1 MSDRLLDRPFNCIP
15 LVRNSSQMIAMC
27 REVWKSSPNVISHI
41 EKEADKHLLEDKRR
55 WEKIE
60 QLKVIESS
68 Y

>member
-1 MSDRLLDRPFNCIP
+1 
-15 LVRNSSQMIAMC
+15 MIAMC
-27 REVWKSSPNVISHI
+27 KEVWKSSPNVISHI
-41 EKEADKHLLEDKRR
+41 EKEVDKHLLEDKRR

>member
-1 MSDRLLDRPFNCIP
+1 MSDRLLDRPFNCIS
-15 LVRNSSQMIAMC
+15 LVRISSQMIAMC

>member
-15 LVRNSSQMIAMC
+15 LVRISSQMIAMC

-41 EKEADKHLLEDKRR
+41 EKADKHLLEDKRR

-60 QLKVIESS
+60 QLKVNEPS